1 MTKLFRINL
10 LVFFLTSIKIFSQE
24 FYVNLYTSFPN
35 YNDVQKLDIS
45 NNNQTSIFFC
55 NPSTSSLV
63 EVYTDIAIDTQNNLY
78 YVTNQGKL
86 YKKDNLNNCT
96 YLGSFPTEPY
106 MHLGVN
112 SLVCDTGNFL
122 YAIVD
127 SKDLYRYNLNNG
139 VFSKLGTL
147 PASQSS
153 GGDLFFY
160 DNKLFLLTQKGI
172 LEINMVNPSQS
183 CPYMAVDL
191 PNLFA
196 GFSINYGTHSRAY
209 LFSQSLTT
217 QNSDLYEIDM
227 LNKSIGNPIR
237 TYNSVIYGA
246 ASVYELTST
255 NAVCTPNLGSQEST
269 IKEDYLNTVN
279 PVKNTIICRTN
290 IDRSQITSVRFYD
303 NSGKLVKDFSNHK
316 NIENLNISG
325 ISRGVYLLTVTTNSG
340 KTFTKRIIV
349 EI

>member
-10 LVFFLTSIKIFSQE
+10 VVFFLTSIKIFSQE
-24 FYVNLYTSFPN
+24 FYVNLDTSYPT
-35 YNDVQKLDIS
+35 YNEVQKLDIS

-55 NPSTSSLV
+55 NPSTSNMV
-63 EVYTDIAIDTQNNLY
+63 ELYTDIAIDGLNNMY
-78 YVTNQGKL
+78 YVTSQGKL

-112 SLVCDTGNFL
+112 SLVSDIGNYL

-127 SKDLYRYNLNNG
+127 NKDLYKYNIING

-147 PASQSS
+147 PASQTS

-160 DNKLFLLTQKGI
+160 ENKLFLLTHKGI
-172 LEINMVNPSQS
+172 LEINMLNPSQS
-183 CPYMAVDL
+183 CPYMDINL
-191 PNLFA
+191 PNLYA
-196 GFSINYGTHSRAY
+196 GFSINYGTYSKAY
-209 LFSQSLTT
+209 LFSH
-217 QNSDLYEIDM
+217 NSITKNSELYEIDM

-237 TYNSVIYGA
+237 TYNCVINGA

-255 NAVCTPNLGSQEST
+255 DSVCTPNLSTHEGT
-269 IKEDYLNTVN
+269 IKEEYLNIVN
-279 PVKNTIICRTN
+279 PVKNNIICSTN
-290 IDRSQITSVRFYD
+290 IDRNKITSVRLYD
-303 NSGKLVKDFSNHK
+303 NSGKLVKDFSNQK
-316 NIENLNISG
+316 NIENLSISG
-325 ISRGVYLLTVTTNSG
+325 ISHGVYLLTLSTNNG

-349 EI
+349 